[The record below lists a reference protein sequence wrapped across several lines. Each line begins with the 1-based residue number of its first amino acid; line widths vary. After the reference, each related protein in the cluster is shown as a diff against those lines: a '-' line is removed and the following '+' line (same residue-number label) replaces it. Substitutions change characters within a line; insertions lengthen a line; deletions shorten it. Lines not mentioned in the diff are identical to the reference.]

1 MLRNGRIKAE
11 YEFDDGRADLYI
23 GERQLYVEIETF
35 YGTGDPISNK
45 LDYEGIDGT
54 LGTLRKCRSM
64 GGHVRVIVVLL
75 GLHMLLYLREL
86 LELKR
91 IYKTY
96 YNLDVEFCTVD
107 IENKRLVSIHDI
119 LKQLKHLKK
128 ELNEKLREVAE
139 P

>member
-1 MLRNGRIKAE
+1 
-11 YEFDDGRADLYI
+11 
-23 GERQLYVEIETF
+23 
-35 YGTGDPISNK
+35 
-45 LDYEGIDGT
+45 
-54 LGTLRKCRSM
+54 
-64 GGHVRVIVVLL
+64 
-75 GLHMLLYLREL
+75 MLLYLREL

-107 IENKRLVSIHDI
+107 IENKRLISINDI

-128 ELNEKLREVAE
+128 ELNENLREVAE